1 MTIDEYA
8 DWAATVPQPSFGSQV
23 ERLAYSALGLAG
35 EAGEVADTIRRSM
48 REGKLEENRLV
59 YELGDL
65 IFHWT
70 CMVTALGHSPSGLL
84 VQSQDNIEARLAA
97 R

>member
-8 DWAATVPQPSFGSQV
+8 DWAATVPQPGFGSET
-23 ERLAYSALGLAG
+23 ERLAYMALGLAG
-35 EAGEVADTIRRSM
+35 EAGEVADTVRRSI
-48 REGKLEENRLV
+48 REGNLEAGRLV

-70 CMVTALGHSPSGLL
+70 CLVTALGHSPSTLFA
-84 VQSQDNIEARLAA
+84 QSRDNIEARRA
-97 R
+97 RQ